1 MFAPHHQQGIDVF
14 LAGGGGNG
22 KTGTTYWAGSSG
34 GGGYTATFKK
44 VILNNNYSYSI
55 VIGGANGKTSGF
67 GHEAAGGKQGGDAVS
82 GGTTYGGDGGS
93 GGTPAFH
100 TRGNG
105 SCMNLMGG
113 TDGGNA
119 GSCSYSHTEVGG
131 TVYGVGGRGQGT
143 TTREFG
149 EPSGK
154 LYSSGGNAYAHS
166 SPTIANSG
174 NGGSGS
180 SVMDDRGQV
189 KVKATAGSS
198 GIIVIRNARN

>member
-1 MFAPHHQQGIDVF
+1 M
-14 LAGGGGNG
+14 
-22 KTGTTYWAGSSG
+22 
-34 GGGYTATFKK
+34 
-44 VILNNNYSYSI
+44 
-55 VIGGANGKTSGF
+55 
-67 GHEAAGGKQGGDAVS
+67 S
-82 GGTTYGGDGGS
+82 GGTTYGGNGGS

-100 TRGNG
+100 TRGKA

-113 TDGGNA
+113 TDGTNG
-119 GSCSYSHTEVGG
+119 GSCSYSHSEVGG
-131 TVYGVGGRGQGT
+131 TVYGVGGTGQGT

-166 SPTIANSG
+166 SPTVANSG

-180 SVMDDRGQV
+180 GVVNTSGQFDV
-189 KVKATAGSS
+189 AATAGSS